1 MSTWS
6 LIDTINVISVFFL
19 VFFSFFLLTH
29 KKGKRVSNRMLGLFL
44 LTVAFVLLNFVL
56 SRENRLPSF
65 FLMVF
70 LLMNA
75 FSFVMGPL
83 LYFYVRS
90 VVYRDFAWRKGYL
103 VHTIPLA
110 LYLLLLA
117 AVAVMDPSSFV
128 NIGHLRK
135 SFFGAIAMP
144 IFTGIISLQLLFY
157 LGASFWAL
165 RSYRVRLRNSFSSL
179 DKINLGWLSLI
190 IGGIG
195 LIWLIGAGNSLVAMS
210 IGEGRP
216 WPWLSIANMLI
227 IFAIANL
234 VIIKGLKQPEIFLGI
249 EEKPKYE
256 KSPLTDDEA
265 KRLEDTVKD
274 FMESKKPHLV
284 PGLSLSDLAKGMAV
298 APRALSQTIN
308 SRLRKNF
315 VDFVNFYRIEE
326 AKRLLS
332 GSGGNGKTILEIAY
346 EAGFNSKSVFNKA
359 FKKHAGVPPKE
370 FRKKAGAGERTAD
383 FSQK

>member
-29 KKGKRVSNRMLGLFL
+29 KKGKRVSNRILGLFL
-44 LTVAFVLLNFVL
+44 LTMAFVLLNFVL
-56 SRENRLPSF
+56 SRENRLPSS
-65 FLMVF
+65 FLMFF

-90 VVYRDFAWRKGYL
+90 VVYRDFAWRKGHL

-110 LYLLLLA
+110 LYLFLLV

-128 NIGHLRK
+128 NIGLLRK

-157 LGASFWAL
+157 LGASFRAL
-165 RSYRVRLRNSFSSL
+165 RAYRVRLRNSFSSL
-179 DKINLGWLSLI
+179 DKLNLGWLSLI

-195 LIWLIGAGNSLVAMS
+195 LIWLIGAANSLVAMS

-216 WPWLSIANMLI
+216 WPWLSIVNMLI
-227 IFAIANL
+227 IFGIANL
-234 VIIKGLKQPEIFLGI
+234 IIVKGLKQPEIFLGI

-256 KSPLTDDEA
+256 KSPLTDEEA
-265 KRLEDTVKD
+265 ERLAGSLKE

-284 PGLSLSDLAKGMAV
+284 PGLSLSDLAGEMAV
-298 APRALSQTIN
+298 SPRALSQTIN
-308 SRLRKNF
+308 SRLKKNF

-326 AKRLLS
+326 AKRLLAEP
-332 GSGGNGKTILEIAY
+332 GANGKTILEIAY
-346 EAGFNSKSVFNKA
+346 DSGFNSKSVFNKA
-359 FKKHAGVPPKE
+359 FKKHAGTPPKE
-370 FRKKAGAGERTAD
+370 FRKKAGVGKKTTT